1 MFADQNKILVYTI
14 HQNRIIMKKN
24 AHFTAIIVLTLCSMF
39 VLTQCAKNSTV
50 QPPVS
55 TIPPCSGPGCQTPPT
70 PPTIPL
76 PPRPQYT
83 QVTVTDPTII
93 SLMVSTFNSLA
104 VDLPT
109 LSTAMGLGHTL
120 SASDINFQAP
130 VESYDANN
138 PSIKAITALFTS
150 NSNSS
155 QYSYGFTIYTDGTN
169 YYTPLIVQTAANQF
183 VRYFDLSVGATTTVN
198 NYVTSTPS
206 VDTTG
211 ASFISTTTIDGGAP
225 PISSIGKSVGDCGK
239 LVAACIADQY
249 SNHGW
254 SSVFIFIATAYVP
267 AVAAIAAGECA
278 IVKCVLHK

>member
-1 MFADQNKILVYTI
+1 
-14 HQNRIIMKKN
+14 
-24 AHFTAIIVLTLCSMF
+24 MF

-76 PPRPQYT
+76 TPRVQYT
-83 QVTVTDPTII
+83 RVTVTDSSII

-120 SASDINFQAP
+120 SAADINFQAP

-138 PSIKAITALFTS
+138 PSIKAITALFTG
-150 NSNSS
+150 NSNTS
-155 QYSYGFTIYTDGTN
+155 QYNYAFTIYTDGTN
-169 YYTPLIVQTAANQF
+169 YYTPLIVQTAGNQF
-183 VRYFDLSVGATTTVN
+183 VRYFDLNAGATTTVN
-198 NYVTSTPS
+198 NYVASTPS
-206 VDTTG
+206 VDTSG
-211 ASFISTTTIDGGAP
+211 ASFISTITIDGGTP
-225 PISSIGKSVGDCGK
+225 PSRSIGQKVGDCGK

-249 SNHGW
+249 TNHGW
-254 SSVFIFIATAYVP
+254 SSVFIFIATAFVP
-267 AVAAIAAGECA
+267 EVAAAAAAECA
-278 IVKCVLHK
+278 AAKCILHR